1 MKILVIDDS
10 PLVRIM
16 ITDFLKELSFVEEVE
31 TANNGKIGLE
41 LITKKNY
48 DLIFLDVEMPIL
60 NGIQFLQNKKELNN
74 SIPVIMLSSYTQE
87 GADITFKSLELGAFD
102 FIPKPLGDLFSL
114 NTIKEE
120 IQKKIKNFYEDIKI
134 KSVKDSYKIE
144 KIPEKKIIKR
154 NLLDYEVIFIGSSTG
169 GPKILAKIIKQLP
182 VNFPLPIVIVQHMP
196 EYFTEI
202 FANRLAKDSFLEILE
217 AAEGLEL
224 KKGRVIIAKGDKHL
238 TFKKENQKIICVLSN
253 EEKIN
258 AHRPSIDKTLY
269 SLIDI
274 FSERIIGIILTGM
287 GKDGVEAL
295 KLLHKKGGF
304 IIAQDEATSVVFG
317 MNKRAIEENIVD
329 EILPDERIV
338 EYLLKMSEF

>member
-10 PLVRIM
+10 PLVRVM
-16 ITDFLKELSFVEEVE
+16 ISDYLKELPFVEEVE
-31 TANNGKIGLE
+31 TANNGKIGLD

-60 NGIQFLQNKKELNN
+60 NGIQFLQKKRELYN

-87 GADITFKSLELGAFD
+87 GADITFKALELGAID
-102 FIPKPLGDLFSL
+102 FIPKPVGDFFSL
-114 NTIKEE
+114 NSIKEE
-120 IQKKIKNFYEDIKI
+120 IHKKIKNFYEDTKVIG
-134 KSVKDSYKIE
+134 VKENFKAQKVFE
-144 KIPEKKIIKR
+144 EKIIKK
-154 NLLDYEVIFIGSSTG
+154 NLLDYKVLFIGSSTG
-169 GPKILAKIIKQLP
+169 GPKAIAKIVKQLP
-182 VNFPLPIVIVQHMP
+182 KSFPLPIVIVQHMP

-217 AAEGLEL
+217 AKEGLEL
-224 KKGRVIIAKGDKHL
+224 KQGRIIIAKGDKHL

-274 FSERIIGIILTGM
+274 FSEKIIGILLTGM